1 MNHSVFLTK
10 LSRTVSHALRHEP
23 WLYGLKLDIH
33 GWVHL
38 TDLLISLRL
47 LKNEWRHLREN
58 DIIQMISESD
68 KNRFELR
75 NGRIRALYGHSLP
88 GQVFKMPVEPPSILF
103 HGTSSKLIKQIK
115 AEGLRPMRR
124 QYVHLS
130 TDQQT
135 ALQVAKCKHKE
146 GMPVII
152 TAFAIKAYRN
162 GIKFYQG
169 NENTWLTHYLEPD
182 YLNFGTLAKY

>member
-33 GWVHL
+33 GWVRL

-68 KNRFELR
+68 RNRFELR

-88 GQVFKMPVEPPSILF
+88 EYYRDSLNHKHVLCNWISYKALPERISNILMNSRF
-103 HGTSSKLIKQIK
+103 
-115 AEGLRPMRR
+115 
-124 QYVHLS
+124 
-130 TDQQT
+130 
-135 ALQVAKCKHKE
+135 
-146 GMPVII
+146 
-152 TAFAIKAYRN
+152 
-162 GIKFYQG
+162 
-169 NENTWLTHYLEPD
+169 
-182 YLNFGTLAKY
+182 

>member
-1 MNHSVFLTK
+1 
-10 LSRTVSHALRHEP
+10 
-23 WLYGLKLDIH
+23 
-33 GWVHL
+33 
-38 TDLLISLRL
+38 
-47 LKNEWRHLREN
+47 
-58 DIIQMISESD
+58 
-68 KNRFELR
+68 
-75 NGRIRALYGHSLP
+75 
-88 GQVFKMPVEPPSILF
+88 MPVEPPSILF

-135 ALQVAKCKHKE
+135 ALQVAKCKRKE

-152 TAFAIKAYRN
+152 TVFAIKAYRN